1 MSRARAGTWIWM
13 QTEIETIHQS
23 QPADR
28 SHDRDIVRE
37 ATHLVTFKAGVAGKT
52 ASRLICYF
60 IGEYNMGISR
70 VTAITV

>member
-1 MSRARAGTWIWM
+1 M

-37 ATHLVTFKAGVAGKT
+37 ATHLNLVTFKAGVAGET

-60 IGEYNMGISR
+60 IGEYNMGMSR
-70 VTAITV
+70 ATAITV